1 VTVLITG
8 DRRLPELL
16 VDTRIER
23 YQVPLIVYSPLL
35 KQPRAIKAAPSQFDI
50 APSLLAFLGHGDG
63 LRAPDEVTWIG
74 TGLDTEPAFRNLVSL
89 SGLRRRPGGGE
100 TIVEATIVNQGGTA
114 SAAFVPR
121 LVISDAGGLRWR
133 DEASRHRRGDGAQ

>member
-1 VTVLITG
+1 MITG

-50 APSLLAFLGHGDG
+50 APSLLAFLGHGYG

-74 TGLDTEPAFRNLVSL
+74 TGLDTEPASATCTRFR
-89 SGLRRRPGGGE
+89 
-100 TIVEATIVNQGGTA
+100 
-114 SAAFVPR
+114 
-121 LVISDAGGLRWR
+121 
-133 DEASRHRRGDGAQ
+133 